1 MRPDVCPLACLS
13 LMVIEDTIDGGGRVG
28 LCLLAL
34 FVLGDDDGAGILPD
48 VDDVAEV
55 VVGVVAGISNILL

>member
-1 MRPDVCPLACLS
+1 MRPDVFPLACLS
-13 LMVIEDTIDGGGRVG
+13 LIVIEDTIVGGGRVG
-28 LCLLAL
+28 LSLLAF

-48 VDDVAEV
+48 IDDVVEV